1 MYIPSTY
8 FRMAHLWVREEV
20 QKKNG
25 KFVPFFDK
33 PGGGGSKKEKRQTSI
48 LEKYFFREHVKSF

>member
-20 QKKNG
+20 QKKPG
-25 KFVPFFDK
+25 KIVPFLTNQ
-33 PGGGGSKKEKRQTSI
+33 GGGGQKKKKGKPLFWKSI
-48 LEKYFFREHVKSF
+48 FSVSM

>member
-20 QKKNG
+20 QKKPGNI
-25 KFVPFFDK
+25 VPFLTNQV
-33 PGGGGSKKEKRQTSI
+33 GGSKKEKRQTSI
-48 LEKYFFREHVKSF
+48 LEKYFFREQVESF